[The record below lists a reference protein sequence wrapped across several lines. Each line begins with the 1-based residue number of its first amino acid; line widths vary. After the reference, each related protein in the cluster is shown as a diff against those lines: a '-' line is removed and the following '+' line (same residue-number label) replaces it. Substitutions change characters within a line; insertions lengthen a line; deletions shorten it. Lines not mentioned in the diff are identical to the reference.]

1 MPHPNDMRPDGTC
14 RVCGDR
20 LSRVIRKRKG
30 KQAFR
35 RHLTNPDCETKGG
48 GEPMSQMQQSASGGG
63 CTMTERRQP

>member
-1 MPHPNDMRPDGTC
+1 MAHPNDMRPHATC

-35 RHLTNPDCETKGG
+35 RHLTNPNCETKGE
-48 GEPMSQMQQSASGGG
+48 GEPISQTQRPVSGGG
-63 CTMTERRQP
+63 

>member
-1 MPHPNDMRPDGTC
+1 MAHPNDKRPDGTC

-35 RHLTNPDCETKGG
+35 RHLTNPDCETKGD
-48 GEPMSQMQQSASGGG
+48 GEPICQTQQPANGGG
-63 CTMTERRQP
+63 